1 MGVVQIA
8 INSKIGF
15 ESNEIIQSSQSSSQ
29 PSNSQMDASQD
40 ENKNDK
46 NYEKDENK
54 QISFYLKLG
63 KYKKFKLT

>member
-29 PSNSQMDASQD
+29 PSNSQMNASQD

>member
-1 MGVVQIA
+1 M
-8 INSKIGF
+8 N
-15 ESNEIIQSSQSSSQ
+15 
-29 PSNSQMDASQD
+29 ASQD